1 MMTISARHAPRP
13 RDQANLAT
21 QPKGETTVIK
31 AKRLQFLATALTL
44 STSLGLGASGAY
56 AYQLAGTSGLASDAY
71 WISLMCGGTKA
82 AEAAGS
88 KIDWY
93 AVKNGS
99 DAAEAMANY
108 EALKVAAPD
117 GVVLSQFSTEPPA
130 GYVKE
135 LMNKGVPVVYTN
147 GQPAADRS
155 YLIGYQSAPA
165 DSKMAEVA
173 AKIIAD
179 TGGKGKMAVLGG
191 IAGTGQQL
199 DGRWNILTKI
209 LKEKAP
215 GIEILDT
222 QYDQFDANKANDVIS
237 ATIVGNPDLN
247 VVYTVSGPEGQGAV
261 AAVKAAGKSGK
272 IFVYSFDAVPLL
284 QDALRDGTV
293 KALIAQP
300 PRLEGE
306 QAVKA
311 LIKYL
316 DSHKGGGPVAPDAAN
331 QSQLIDVMVLTKENM
346 DSPTAAGYLYKDAC
360 K

>member
-1 MMTISARHAPRP
+1 MNTAKPARG
-13 RDQANLAT
+13 LA
-21 QPKGETTVIK
+21 
-31 AKRLQFLATALTL
+31 AALTL
-44 STSLGLGASGAY
+44 FVTLATGTHCAQ

-82 AEAAGS
+82 AEAGGS

-99 DAAEAMANY
+99 DAAEATANY
-108 EALKVAAPD
+108 EALKIANPD
-117 GVVLSQFSTEPPA
+117 GVVLSQFSTEPPS

-135 LMNKGVPVVYTN
+135 LMEKGVPVVYVN
-147 GQPAADRS
+147 GQPAQDRS
-155 YLIGYQSAPA
+155 YLTGYQSAPA
-165 DSKMAEVA
+165 DSKMGEVA
-173 AKIIAD
+173 DRIIAD

-191 IAGTGQQL
+191 IAGLGQQL

-209 LKEKAP
+209 LKQKAP
-215 GIEILDT
+215 QLEILDT
-222 QYDQFDANKANDVIS
+222 QYDQFDANKANDAVS

-261 AAVKAAGKSGK
+261 AAVKAAGKTGK
-272 IFVYSFDAVPLL
+272 IFVYSFDAVPVL

-300 PRLEGE
+300 PRLQGE
-306 QAVKA
+306 QAVET

-316 DSHKGGGPVAPDAAN
+316 DAHKTKGAIAPDAAN
-331 QSQLIDVMVLTKENM
+331 QNQLIDVMILTKENM
-346 DSPTAAGYLYKDAC
+346 DSAAAAGYLYKDTC

>member
-1 MMTISARHAPRP
+1 VNTTNPTRS
-13 RDQANLAT
+13 LA
-21 QPKGETTVIK
+21 V
-31 AKRLQFLATALTL
+31 LTL
-44 STSLGLGASGAY
+44 STALAVVTCRAE

-99 DAAEAMANY
+99 DAAEAAANF
-108 EALKVAAPD
+108 EALKIANPD
-117 GVVLSQFSTEPPA
+117 GVVISQFSAEPPA

-135 LMNKGVPVVYTN
+135 LMDKGIPVVYTN
-147 GQPAADRS
+147 GQPAKDRS
-155 YLIGYQSAPA
+155 YMTGYQSAPA
-165 DSKMAEVA
+165 DSKMEEVA
-173 AKIIAD
+173 DRIIAD

-191 IAGTGQQL
+191 IAGLGQQL

-209 LKEKAP
+209 LKQKAP
-215 GIEILDT
+215 QLEILDT
-222 QYDQFDANKANDVIS
+222 QYDQFDANKANDVVS

-272 IFVYSFDAVPLL
+272 IFVYSFDAVPVL
-284 QDALRDGTV
+284 QDGVRDGTV

-306 QAVKA
+306 DAVKT
-311 LIKYL
+311 LIKFL
-316 DSHKGGGPVAPDAAN
+316 DAHKGAKGPVLPDAAN
-331 QSQLIDVMVLTKENM
+331 QSQLIDVMILTKENM
-346 DSPTAAGYLYKDAC
+346 DSPAAAGYLYKETC
-360 K
+360 N

>member
-1 MMTISARHAPRP
+1 MSKTKP
-13 RDQANLAT
+13 
-21 QPKGETTVIK
+21 
-31 AKRLQFLATALTL
+31 LQYFLAAFTL
-44 STSLGLGASGAY
+44 SPMLAMGATAAK

-99 DAAEAMANY
+99 DAAEATANY
-108 EALKVAAPD
+108 EALKIAKPD

-135 LMNKGVPVVYTN
+135 LMDQGVPVVYVN
-147 GQPAADRS
+147 GQPAKDRS
-155 YLIGYQSAPA
+155 YLTGYQSAPA
-165 DSKMAEVA
+165 DTKMAEVA
-173 AKIIAD
+173 DKIIAD

-191 IAGTGQQL
+191 IAGLGQQL

-215 GIEILDT
+215 KLEILDT
-222 QYDQFDANKANDVIS
+222 QYDQFDANKANDVVS

-261 AAVKAAGKSGK
+261 AAVKAAGKTGRV
-272 IFVYSFDAVPLL
+272 FVYSFDAVPLL

-306 QAVKA
+306 EGVKA
-311 LIKYL
+311 VIKYL
-316 DSHKGGGPVAPDAAN
+316 DAHKGGGAVAPDSAN
-331 QSQLIDVMVLTKENM
+331 QSQLIDTMILTRENM
-346 DSPTAAGYLYKDAC
+346 DSPAAAGYLYKDSC

>member
-1 MMTISARHAPRP
+1 MISRKH
-13 RDQANLAT
+13 
-21 QPKGETTVIK
+21 
-31 AKRLQFLATALTL
+31 FLAGALTL
-44 STSLGLGASGAY
+44 STTMGMGASQAY
-56 AYQLAGTSGLASDAY
+56 AYHLAGTSGLASDAY

-82 AEAAGS
+82 AEAEGS
-88 KIDWY
+88 TIDWY

-99 DAAEAMANY
+99 DAAEAIANY
-108 EALKVAAPD
+108 EALKVAKPD

-135 LMNKGVPVVYTN
+135 LMDSGVPVVYVN
-147 GQPAADRS
+147 GQPAKDRS
-155 YLIGYQSAPA
+155 YLSGYQSAPA
-165 DSKMAEVA
+165 DAKMQEVA

-191 IAGTGQQL
+191 IAGLGQQL

-215 GIEILDT
+215 GITILDT
-222 QYDQFDANKANDVIS
+222 QYDQFDANKANDVVS

-261 AAVKAAGKSGK
+261 AAVKAAGMSGK
-272 IFVYSFDAVPLL
+272 IFVYSFDAVPVL

-300 PRLEGE
+300 PRLEGDAGVK
-306 QAVKA
+306 AVIKFLDTHKDKA
-311 LIKYL
+311 LI
-316 DSHKGGGPVAPDAAN
+316 APDTAN
-331 QSQLIDVMVLTKENM
+331 QSQLIDVMILTKENM
-346 DSPTAAGYLYKDAC
+346 DSPAAAGYLYKDTC